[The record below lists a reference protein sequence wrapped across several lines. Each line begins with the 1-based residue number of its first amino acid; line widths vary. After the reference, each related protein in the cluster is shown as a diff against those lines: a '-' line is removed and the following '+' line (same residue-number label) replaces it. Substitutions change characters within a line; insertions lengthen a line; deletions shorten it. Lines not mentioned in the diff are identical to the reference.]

1 MIENKQNQT
10 MTTREHMHEG
20 AMKYSRDYLTTRE
33 AADML
38 GVSLGT
44 IQKMAEYGELVAWK
58 TSGGHR
64 RIKSDSVEKYLRMN
78 CNIAS
83 YASRRQVSV
92 LMVGSSHDTRSFYLN
107 EVSGWNLPLRLHF
120 VDDEFHLLMRV
131 LQLSPDIVLF
141 DSESQQCPC
150 LEMVKSLKRHEL
162 TNHMDVIVLKDK
174 QADSTAS
181 LGEVPNGVVVWTKPL
196 SFELLRG
203 YVSAKITSKLNDAR

>member
-1 MIENKQNQT
+1 
-10 MTTREHMHEG
+10 
-20 AMKYSRDYLTTRE
+20 
-33 AADML
+33 ML

-83 YASRRQVSV
+83 YASRRQVSI
-92 LMVGSSHDTRSFYLN
+92 LMVGSNHDTRSFYLN
-107 EVSGWNLPLRLHF
+107 EVGAWNLPLRLHF

-131 LQLSPDIVLF
+131 LQLSPDIVLL
-141 DSESQQCPC
+141 DSETQHCPC
-150 LEMVKSLKRHEL
+150 LEMVRSLKRHEL
-162 TNHMDVIVLKDK
+162 TNNMDVILLSERPTDK
-174 QADSTAS
+174 TATLS
-181 LGEVPNGVVVWTKPL
+181 EVPNGVVVWSKPL